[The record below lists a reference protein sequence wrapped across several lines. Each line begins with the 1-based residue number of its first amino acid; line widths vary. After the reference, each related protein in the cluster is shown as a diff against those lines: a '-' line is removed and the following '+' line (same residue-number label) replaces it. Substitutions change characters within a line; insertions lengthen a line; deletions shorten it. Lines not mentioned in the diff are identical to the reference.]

1 MFKASLVLTFV
12 SSSWKFLQLF
22 ELWKILYSEVA
33 QKITKNYI
41 QSFQVKGH
49 QEAPVA
55 DQGDHHQARR
65 PGGAAQP
72 LAAPPTL
79 LGGPHA
85 PWWHLS
91 PHSLSFFPKTWV
103 LPLVLASLLFLS
115 SYLRSLLLATC
126 LSWFL
131 EQVLLGMWLPHPS
144 N

>member
-1 MFKASLVLTFV
+1 MESFCSFLNFE
-12 SSSWKFLQLF
+12 KFSTVKLSRKLQ
-22 ELWKILYSEVA
+22 K
-33 QKITKNYI
+33 KYI

-49 QEAPVA
+49 QRAPVA
-55 DQGDHHQARR
+55 NQGGHHQARR

-91 PHSLSFFPKTWV
+91 PHSLSFFPKTRV

-126 LSWFL
+126 LT
-131 EQVLLGMWLPHPS
+131 
-144 N
+144 